1 MLSISMVLLLCSSAY
16 FSGTETAMMAINRY
30 RLKHL
35 VKKKH
40 RAARISNKL
49 LRYPDRLLGVIL
61 IGNNLV
67 NFTAATIA
75 TIIGM
80 RLFGDTGVLLAPWV
94 LTATFLVFAEVAPKT
109 LAAERP
115 ERWAFKAVYVL
126 EPIQRL
132 LVIPVKMVNL
142 LSNAIVRLFLKNE
155 PAQSDNLSTDELR
168 TVVNEGAKGVGE
180 RQNMMVR
187 LLDLDQ
193 VSVNDIMIP
202 RGEIE
207 AIDIDS
213 EMNEIVE
220 VASNSQYTLL
230 PIYKESINNIIGI
243 LHLRRLARF
252 MGSNEFTKSDLMQLT
267 REPYYIP

>member
-1 MLSISMVLLLCSSAY
+1 MILSDTSLLMLSISMVLLLCSSAY

-126 EPIQRL
+126 APIQRL
-132 LVIPVKMVNL
+132 LVIPVKIVNL
-142 LSNAIVRLFLKNE
+142 LSNAIVRFFLKNDYSH
-155 PAQSDNLSTDELR
+155 QT
-168 TVVNEGAKGVGE
+168 
-180 RQNMMVR
+180 
-187 LLDLDQ
+187 LD
-193 VSVNDIMIP
+193 
-202 RGEIE
+202 
-207 AIDIDS
+207 
-213 EMNEIVE
+213 
-220 VASNSQYTLL
+220 
-230 PIYKESINNIIGI
+230 
-243 LHLRRLARF
+243 
-252 MGSNEFTKSDLMQLT
+252 SDLAF
-267 REPYYIP
+267 